1 MSATQF
7 SHEPVQASRVETRF
21 RRIAT
26 AIPVPE
32 SIPILED
39 LEKYES
45 RAMHGQLP
53 LVWDRA
59 EGFQVHDA
67 WGNTWIDFT
76 STIFVANAGH
86 GHPRIIQAL
95 REQLD
100 RPLLHT
106 YTYASQVRRDYLRY
120 LIQVTPSQFEKA
132 FLLSAGTEATECV
145 LKLMRLW
152 GGKRGKRRPGI
163 VALEGNWHG
172 RTLGAQMMADN
183 PWQKEWIGYH
193 DPNIYHLPFPIPG
206 SKRRSAT
213 RAGFF
218 ETPWQHS
225 PIGTNWTRPATCA
238 ASCWSHFKDG
248 APFSIPQSLCGN

>member
-1 MSATQF
+1 MSGNQF
-7 SHEPVQASRVETRF
+7 SLEPVEVLRVETKF

-26 AIPVPE
+26 SIPVPE

-39 LEKYES
+39 LERYES

-59 EGFQVHDA
+59 EGFQIHDA

-100 RPLLHT
+100 KPLLHT

-132 FLLSAGTEATECV
+132 FLLSAGTEATECA

-152 GGKRGKRRPGI
+152 GAKQGKKRAGI

-172 RTLGAQMMADN
+172 RTLGAQMLSHSAS
-183 PWQKEWIGYH
+183 QKEWIGYQ
-193 DPNIYHLPFPIPG
+193 DPNIHHLPFPYPWLKEAV
-206 SKRRSAT
+206 SNPRQFFQDAMAALAAPET
-213 RAGFF
+213 LGFA
-218 ETPWQHS
+218 PS
-225 PIGTNWTRPATCA
+225 G
-238 ASCWSHFKDG
+238 KVG
-248 APFSIPQSLCGN
+248 AFLA